1 MPEIRHYTVTQTR
14 KVRVSANSAA
24 DAAQIAAAAFEHGQ
38 MKSEPSVTGGR
49 GPHGIWGNTTG
60 RIEEIDMR
68 VIREG

>member
-24 DAAQIAAAAFEHGQ
+24 DAAQIASAAFEHGQ
-38 MKSEPSVTGGR
+38 NSEGAVSHGR

-60 RIEEIDMR
+60 AIQEIDMR
-68 VIREG
+68 VTRDG